1 MANSASV
8 RRRGSWAETA
18 AWANLFFNLSW
29 CDMKMNFV
37 KAESQTRGWRGGALA
52 FLGVGARM
60 KGLDGRERGEGVAAF
75 TRLRWRNQ
83 SLIE

>member
-29 CDMKMNFV
+29 CGMKMYFV
-37 KAESQTRGWRGGALA
+37 K
-52 FLGVGARM
+52 GVE
-60 KGLDGRERGEGVAAF
+60 GRRACVFGSWDEDERAGRKREWERVAAF